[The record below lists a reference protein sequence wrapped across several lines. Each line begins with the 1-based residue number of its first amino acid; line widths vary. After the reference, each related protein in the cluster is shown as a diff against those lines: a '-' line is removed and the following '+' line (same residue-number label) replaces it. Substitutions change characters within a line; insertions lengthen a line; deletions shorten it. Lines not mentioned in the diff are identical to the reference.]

1 MGVKQD
7 PRRVPQRVIREE
19 ERRSH
24 KRGGEGKRGDS
35 GGRTWEEK
43 RQKRVEKRRREMS
56 TCNACCDSPN
66 RICTILKN
74 RKKIASEMSEWVIR
88 HFKPTSYSL
97 EGTGFC

>member
-24 KRGGEGKRGDS
+24 KRGGEGKRGDR

-43 RQKRVEKRRREMS
+43 RQKRVEKRRQER
-56 TCNACCDSPN
+56 
-66 RICTILKN
+66 
-74 RKKIASEMSEWVIR
+74 
-88 HFKPTSYSL
+88 
-97 EGTGFC
+97 

>member
-1 MGVKQD
+1 MGGEETKESG
-7 PRRVPQRVIREE
+7 EE
-19 ERRSH
+19 ET
-24 KRGGEGKRGDS
+24 G
-35 GGRTWEEK
+35 
-43 RQKRVEKRRREMS
+43 EMS

-74 RKKIASEMSEWVIR
+74 REKIASERSEWVIR